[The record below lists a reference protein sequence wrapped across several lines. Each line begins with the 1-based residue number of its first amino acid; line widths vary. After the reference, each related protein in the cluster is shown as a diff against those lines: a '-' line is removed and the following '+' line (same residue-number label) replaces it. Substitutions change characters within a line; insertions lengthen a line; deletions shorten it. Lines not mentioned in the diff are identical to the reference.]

1 MVSNVFSVV
10 EANLFFGVD
19 TVVNCVTIDLC
30 LNLLGGS
37 RDVGVPDVVGIDVV
51 DLNLSISAVVV
62 TG

>member
-1 MVSNVFSVV
+1 MFSVV
-10 EANLFFGVD
+10 EANLFFETD

-51 DLNLSISAVVV
+51 DLNLGISAVVV

>member
-1 MVSNVFSVV
+1 M
-10 EANLFFGVD
+10 
-19 TVVNCVTIDLC
+19 TIDLC